1 MAEKE
6 VYGYFVNS
14 DGFVWNKKHTK
25 PLNGKLD
32 KDGYRTL
39 NLFENGKRRTI
50 REHRLIALCF
60 VNNPY
65 PDKYNIVNHIDG
77 NKQNNSAVNLEWT
90 DNSGNMKHAIKN
102 GLYKTPDTSKHTI
115 ILDTITNEI
124 MEFKSR
130 KECEKYY
137 GAEYRSICGS
147 RQCKRFKHLREVR
160 PDVSDK
166 LTNKETDI

>member
-39 NLFENGKRRTI
+39 FLIENGKRRTI

-60 VNNPY
+60 VNNPH
-65 PDKYNIVNHIDG
+65 PDKYDIVNHIDG

-90 DNSGNMKHAIKN
+90 DNSGN
-102 GLYKTPDTSKHTI
+102 
-115 ILDTITNEI
+115 
-124 MEFKSR
+124 
-130 KECEKYY
+130 
-137 GAEYRSICGS
+137 ICGS